1 MKHFEV
7 SYTVT
12 HKGTA
17 IVEAK
22 TDLEAQ
28 EKFDDYA
35 QHDEAMSAITVLRKH
50 LGAEVKV
57 TKVQPLLIGVDP
69 GKVDIS

>member
-1 MKHFEV
+1 VKHFEV

-22 TDLEAQ
+22 TALEAQ

-35 QHDEAMSAITVLRKH
+35 DHKGAMNALTVFRRH
-50 LGAEVKV
+50 MDAEVKV
-57 TKVQPLLIGVDP
+57 TKVESVFQVDP